1 MSGGQTVVFIIGIYL
16 VLLIALGIASRKFFR
31 GGSADFFVASRSIGP
46 FVLFMSVFGTTM
58 TAFAMVGSTAESFDV
73 GVATFGKIASSSA
86 LVHSAV
92 FFVIGLRLWS
102 LGKRNGYMTQIELFR
117 DRFESTGLGYLL
129 FPILVG
135 LIIPYLLVGLLGAGS
150 VVGGVTRGAFPEMFV
165 ATKGAIPPWLTSLV
179 ICGVVLSYIFMGGV
193 RSTAWANTFQTIIF
207 MAMGVLAFVI
217 ISSKLGGF
225 SAASQL
231 ADPSKA
237 VREGHISE
245 LQFFTYMFIPLSV
258 GMFPHLFQNFLTS
271 KSSNNFKVMLIAHP
285 LSIMITWIPCIL
297 IGYWATGALMPG
309 TETPIIPP
317 GASPNAVLGMMV
329 GKLATPLVSGL
340 VAAGVLA
347 AIMSSLDSQFV
358 SVGTMFTR
366 DIVAHSFGKDRFS
379 DGAMVW
385 MARGFITF
393 IVVVTFLFS
402 LAEPRSVFTLGIWCF
417 SGYASLFPLVFAA
430 IYWKRATKIGA
441 YGAVFATAVSWLLL
455 FRASGYGANA
465 DFAVAGM
472 MPVVPMFATCAI
484 TLVVVSLVT
493 KAPSTET
500 LKKFFHIA

>member
-1 MSGGQTVVFIIGIYL
+1 MTQVVIICIYL
-16 VLLIALGIASRKFFR
+16 VILIGLGIVSRKFFK
-31 GGSADFFVASRSIGP
+31 GGATDFFVASRSIGP

-58 TAFAMVGSTAESFDV
+58 TAFAMVGSTGEAFHIGV
-73 GVATFGKIASSSA
+73 GTFGKIASSSA

-92 FFVIGLRLWS
+92 FFLIGLRLWS

-117 DRFESTGLGYLL
+117 DRFESNGLGYLL

-150 VVGGVTRGAFPEMFV
+150 FISGVTRGTFPEFF
-165 ATKGAIPPWLTSLV
+165 ASTGGAVPPWLTSLV

-193 RSTAWANTFQTIIF
+193 RSAAWANTFQTIIF
-207 MAMGVLAFVI
+207 MLMGVVAFVL

-225 SAASQL
+225 AAASEM
-231 ADPSKA
+231 ANSAKA
-237 VREGHISE
+237 VREGNITE
-245 LQFFTYMFIPLSV
+245 LQFLSYMFIPLSV

-271 KSSNNFKVMLIAHP
+271 KNSKNFKFMLIAHP
-285 LSIMITWIPCIL
+285 LSIMVTWIPCIL

-309 TETPIIPP
+309 TQTPIIPP
-317 GASPNAVLGMMV
+317 GAVPNAVLGIMV
-329 GKLATPLVSGL
+329 GKLSTPIIAGLVS
-340 VAAGVLA
+340 AGVLA

-379 DGAMVW
+379 DTAMVW
-385 MARGFITF
+385 LARGFITA
-393 IVVVTFLFS
+393 IVIITFLFT

-417 SGYASLFPLVFAA
+417 SGYAALFPLVFAT
-430 IYWKRATKIGA
+430 IYWRRVTKVGA
-441 YGAVFATAVSWLLL
+441 YAAVIATALCWFLL
-455 FRASGYGANA
+455 FRASGYGANGSYL
-465 DFAVAGM
+465 VGGM
-472 MPVVPMFATCAI
+472 MPVVMMFATCAV

-493 KAPSTET
+493 KAPSEDT
-500 LKKFFHIA
+500 LKKFFPAK